1 MIKCLED
8 LVIIILFIF
17 ILIRLKLM
25 FKVLCFKSIW
35 FIYII
40 MFFIKFIFIFKKREL
55 EEWKRDILNVIDI

>member
-55 EEWKRDILNVIDI
+55 EDWKRDILNVIDI

>member
-17 ILIRLKLM
+17 ILIRFKLM

-40 MFFIKFIFIFKKREL
+40 MFFIKFNFIFKKREL